1 LTRLWHIRAP
11 LLICF
16 LVYARYSQFARR
28 EQTVIKCEVKAAPAN
43 LLGSSGCQVCFFKGG
58 DMSYGYEINEL
69 AKEESWRMFR
79 IIGEFVEG
87 FDKLS
92 GIEPAVTIYGSSRL
106 GVDDELYAETE
117 EIAYRLGQSG
127 FSIVTGGGPGVMEAA
142 NKGARKAGVT
152 SVGLN
157 ISLPEEQVCNAY
169 TTRSI
174 TFDHFFTRKVMLVK
188 YAVAFVIM
196 PGGLGT
202 LDELTEVLT
211 LMQTHKTKP
220 FPVVLFNSEFWKG
233 FLDWLRSSVLF
244 RKYVSEKDFDLL
256 RVLDRPEEVVEAI
269 QRWYVGH
276 EVIGKKALL
285 K

>member
-1 LTRLWHIRAP
+1 MA
-11 LLICF
+11 
-16 LVYARYSQFARR
+16 
-28 EQTVIKCEVKAAPAN
+28 
-43 LLGSSGCQVCFFKGG
+43 
-58 DMSYGYEINEL
+58 YGYEINEL

-87 FDKLS
+87 FDNLS

-117 EIAYRLGQSG
+117 EIAYRLGQLG

-157 ISLPEEQVCNAY
+157 ISLPEEQICNAY
-169 TTRSI
+169 TTKSI

-211 LMQTHKTKP
+211 LMQTHKIKP
-220 FPVVLFNSEFWKG
+220 FPVILFDSEFWKG
-233 FLDWLRSSVLF
+233 FLDWLRGTVLS

-269 QRWYVGH
+269 QRWHVGR
-276 EVIGKKALL
+276 EVIGRKALF